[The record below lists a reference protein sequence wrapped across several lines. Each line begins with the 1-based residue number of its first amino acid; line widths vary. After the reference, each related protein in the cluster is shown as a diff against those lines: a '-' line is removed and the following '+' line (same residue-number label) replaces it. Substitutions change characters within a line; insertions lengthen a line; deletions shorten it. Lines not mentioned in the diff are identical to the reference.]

1 MSVGI
6 ETLELVN
13 ETLPNILIKNNFSV
27 GGKSYK
33 LILIK
38 KGSHARVE
46 TILYADTRNPD
57 ATVKSTKWIFGTQLK
72 DGSWKWNSWT
82 SGDKIPMNI
91 NGRQVT
97 DYATCA
103 SVQIGNSTKIGRPYW
118 LEAFIHHPEMPEA
131 QKPKGV
137 YVIAFDDPQIIQ
149 ACFTKINHLQRTEDS
164 VDETQIFNYG
174 EVLRIELHTHGLTK
188 NDEINFKCTIDDSI
202 VTFGKKHT
210 IFIDDFKFNGIVT
223 ADIYIDPKWKEECNH
238 EENNLKDL
246 KITFSVKAKETI
258 ASERYQAQVDLKSVK
273 IDKTR
278 IASIRD
284 IYAQEP
290 KTYKFNDK
298 VAIKNRIHR
307 EYLFKINYS
316 GNREMIQKRN
326 KTVSQMVSI
335 MDTKINKP
343 QNDHPCK
350 YISILIKEIDSK
362 NEKKQR
368 KFIAFGEYGDG
379 SVSDL
384 TYTEYC
390 IVSGKEKN
398 KKVKIN
404 IGGLNTEG
412 CVAYNFE
419 HDKKSI
425 FEAFKAKAKQQW
437 IYPNDYNIT
446 TKNTIELELTY
457 PYHIQNDNVLLKYFW
472 PASMQPQLF
481 FVPLQTCAYPKQ
493 GVRILVYPDLV
504 WAISFTYGD
513 QNPKAKAEWRKDLSA
528 ERKKILKEHAK
539 EEKELRQ
546 FIESKLLP
554 KKLQEQ
560 LEKLRY
566 YQELLDKL
574 GKINKL
580 KLGIKASYDDKVIS
594 FDHLA
599 NKIIN
604 ISYAFT
610 LAKAL
615 MDQMVG
621 SDVPDEIKPELIN
634 KQVNKLG
641 KLGKFVKKLPVTITV
656 ENPKLSVGA
665 SWGYQVFYEDIVQEP
680 TAPYEVDLFLK
691 ADPLFEASGV
701 LDIITCCEFIPAAG
715 QAIKV
720 VRIVL
725 ESSGVE
731 PVFTLTAKGSIS
743 LAAKG
748 KIHFD
753 NNNNASK
760 LEVQNTNS
768 LKFTV
773 EASISADGGLA
784 GFLFAGGDWDGFVT
798 KTKYEAK
805 AETGLELKFGL
816 GVEAGK
822 GLFLDAKLD
831 FTGLIAV
838 GKKVTESD
846 EFMKKEKEAF
856 RYEIIEPT
864 PLLGDTYYFEITP

>member
-1 MSVGI
+1 
-6 ETLELVN
+6 
-13 ETLPNILIKNNFSV
+13 
-27 GGKSYK
+27 
-33 LILIK
+33 
-38 KGSHARVE
+38 
-46 TILYADTRNPD
+46 
-57 ATVKSTKWIFGTQLK
+57 
-72 DGSWKWNSWT
+72 
-82 SGDKIPMNI
+82 MNI
-91 NGRQVT
+91 NGHQVT

-118 LEAFIHHPEMPEA
+118 LEAFIHHPEMPEV

-137 YVIAFDDPQIIQ
+137 YVLAFDDPQIIETF
-149 ACFTKINHLQRTEDS
+149 FTKINTLKRTEDS
-164 VDETQIFNYG
+164 VKETQIFDYG
-174 EVLRIELHTHGLTK
+174 EILRIEIHTHGLTK
-188 NDEINFKCTIDDSI
+188 KDEINIKCTIDDRI
-202 VTFGKKHT
+202 VAFGKKHT
-210 IFIDDFKFNGIVT
+210 IFVDDFKYNGIIT
-223 ADIYIDPKWKEECNH
+223 IDIYIDPKWKEEFNH
-238 EENNLKDL
+238 EKNQIKELNISYN
-246 KITFSVKAKETI
+246 VKAYETI
-258 ASERYQAQVDLKSVK
+258 AAEKNRAIIEERYNTQKDQISFSDPIKSISQDSK
-273 IDKTR
+273 AFNFYDK
-278 IASIRD
+278 
-284 IYAQEP
+284 EHL
-290 KTYKFNDK
+290 
-298 VAIKNRIHR
+298 KNRINNH
-307 EYLFKINYS
+307 YSFKINS
-316 GNREMIQKRN
+316 NGNREMIEKRN
-326 KTVSQMVSI
+326 KTVAQMVSI
-335 MDTKINKP
+335 MDTKVNKL
-343 QNDHPCK
+343 QNDHPCR
-350 YISILIKEIDSK
+350 YTSVLIKEIHSK
-362 NEKKQR
+362 NEKKPR
-368 KFIAFGEYGDG
+368 RFIAFRENGDG
-379 SVSDL
+379 SISDL
-384 TYTEYC
+384 TETEYC
-390 IVSGKEKN
+390 IVAGKEKN
-398 KKVKIN
+398 KKKVVIN
-404 IGGLNTEG
+404 IGGLETEG
-412 CVAYNFE
+412 CIAYDYE
-419 HDKKSI
+419 HDKNSI
-425 FEAFKAKAKQQW
+425 FEEFKSKAKQQW
-437 IYPNDYNIT
+437 IYPNDYEIPK
-446 TKNTIELELTY
+446 KNQIQLKLTY
-457 PYHIQNDNVLLKYFW
+457 PYHINDDNALLKYFW
-472 PASMQPQLF
+472 PASLQPQLF

-493 GVRILVYPDLV
+493 GVRILVYPDIV

-513 QNPKAKAEWRKDLSA
+513 QNPKAKAEWGKSLSA

-546 FIESKLLP
+546 FIERKLLP
-554 KKLQEQ
+554 EKLQDK

-580 KLGIKASYDDKVIS
+580 KLGIKASYDDKVVS
-594 FDHLA
+594 FDNLA

-604 ISYAFT
+604 VSYAFT

-621 SDVPDEIKPELIN
+621 SDVPDEVKPELIN

-641 KLGKFVKKLPVTITV
+641 KLGKFAKKLPATITID
-656 ENPKLSVGA
+656 NPKLSVGA
-665 SWGYQVFYEDIVQEP
+665 SWGYQVFSKDIVQNP

-691 ADPLFEASGV
+691 ADPLFKASGV

-731 PVFTLTAKGSIS
+731 PVFTLTAEGSIS

-753 NNNNASK
+753 DNNNASK

-816 GVEAGK
+816 GVEASK

-864 PLLGDTYYFEITP
+864 PSMLGDTYYFEITP